1 MGQFLVLAGKA
12 AKEDTAVAAQHR
24 GSGAAPSWHFGVW
37 LPSRA
42 PVRMAQ
48 VLLLPL
54 TGEQADVKGNLL
66 EVMRSLWWD

>member
-1 MGQFLVLAGKA
+1 MGQFWCWQERQP
-12 AKEDTAVAAQHR
+12 EDTAVAAQHR
-24 GSGAAPSWHFGVW
+24 GIRAAPSWHFWDMAALKG
-37 LPSRA
+37 

>member
-12 AKEDTAVAAQHR
+12 AEEGTAVAAQHR
-24 GSGAAPSWHFGVW
+24 GSGAAPSWHCGVW

-42 PVRMAQ
+42 PVRVAQ
-48 VLLLPL
+48 VSLLPL

-66 EVMRSLWWD
+66 EVLRNLWWD